1 MPRTS
6 DTAPA
11 AGAGTVP
18 GERTVAQLVFDRWHV
33 ELTGEHPSRFHEP
46 GWVYTEEVPFP
57 CPSCHRGLHTL
68 RKPFVLRDREQH
80 FAALV
85 CPPCALA
92 YTLRDLG
99 LTGYAGLKKPPPRTT
114 PPPNPP
120 VSSPPRS
127 STPQRPAGAGLPAVS
142 GAVWG
147 PPRPRQHER
156 AQWPADLPRPVGPET
171 RRLHWVKI
179 TQPDWSPESLP
190 DDCDLRV
197 ILPDSERFQGLADR
211 LGELSVP
218 FRRMPHWLES
228 EEVTTVDEQGVRTD
242 PVARPRV
249 PGESSSCSPVGGLGA
264 YAARDCFDLAWESL
278 APAPREA
285 PPYRPV
291 TDLVPEAWAP
301 FLPYPTFNPSQSV
314 AVPVVL
320 GSDGHVVVVAPTG
333 AGKTQIGMVGALKA
347 YFAGRKVVWLVPQR
361 SLTDE
366 LDRDLELWRRNGLHV
381 VRLSGEQAT
390 DQEQMKQADIWIST
404 TEKFEALC
412 RSASMRQTL
421 ADVGCLVVDE
431 IHLLGDPVRGPIL
444 EALLARV
451 RETATEVRIVG
462 LSATVSNAED
472 IAEWLNAELVRV
484 TWRPTR
490 LVWQLPLLPAS
501 FDRTSQQ
508 GARTNAVVRI
518 TTAFAAEQGSVLV
531 FCGSKRNVRTTAL
544 AIAASRGT
552 STTKVD
558 PDDADKVHQVCRA
571 AGVGLHYS
579 DWPYKHD
586 TVADFTRR
594 ETDVV
599 VATSTLAA
607 GVNLPARAVVVRD
620 TRIGLDDI
628 EVSMVQQMF
637 GRAGRAGAGERE
649 GWAYLL
655 TDEAERPLWQ
665 ARLAAGYAVSSQIG
679 NSLPDH
685 VLAEVVQRRITTVPE
700 AYAWWKQT
708 LAYHQGHHDLAPLTD
723 ALQFLVRAEYLEH
736 RPLDESDIELTA
748 TELGLLTA
756 RLMVSAVWAHEVR
769 THVGRLELP
778 TAPETAEG
786 ALIETLSNILP
797 DLAVAPV
804 GERMRDSVHRLLKKK
819 GYLHADAQPQEY
831 SGGLAAPRGLA
842 AGDFARACLLAVARS
857 PRSFR
862 AGRRHVGGIPV
873 EAMHPV
879 FNEAERYLYWLG
891 AQGTLN
897 STHPWAA
904 IVASDL
910 ARRIR
915 WRRIGPSRGSG
926 RLLWILEQMATPAK
940 SPELVPQMWTLA
952 RTNTVHSPDWNT
964 GGRPELCRISEEEYT
979 ALLRERTTGSR
990 VDLREKE
997 IVWQA
1002 PVGHSVVVWNGPH
1015 YHRTVS
1021 DGEEHTTPS
1030 PLTEEENG
1038 NNLQQGI
1045 AVFSRRGDGVATGW
1059 LSDYSRTSKE

>member
-6 DTAPA
+6 DDAQTAAP
-11 AGAGTVP
+11 GTAP
-18 GERTVAQLVFDRWHV
+18 GERTVAQLVLDRWRV
-33 ELTGEHPSRFHEP
+33 ELAGDLPARFREP
-46 GWVYTEEVPFP
+46 GWVYAEEVPFP
-57 CPSCHRGLHTL
+57 CPSCGEGLHTL
-68 RKPFVLRDREQH
+68 RKPFALRDREQH
-80 FAALV
+80 FAAMV
-85 CPPCALA
+85 CPPCSQT

-99 LTGYAGLKKPPPRTT
+99 LRGYAGLKKPLPKTVKEVAPSASFPPR
-114 PPPNPP
+114 P
-120 VSSPPRS
+120 
-127 STPQRPAGAGLPAVS
+127 PQRPARIGLPTES
-142 GAVWG
+142 GTVWG
-147 PPRPRQHER
+147 PPRPRQPER
-156 AQWPADLPRPVGPET
+156 APWPADLPRPAGPET
-171 RRLHWVKI
+171 RRLRWAKV
-179 TQPDWSPESLP
+179 TQPDWSPEALP
-190 DDCDLRV
+190 DDTDLRV
-197 ILPDSERFQGLADR
+197 ILPDSERFQELADR

-218 FRRMPHWLES
+218 FRRVPHWLES
-228 EEVTTVDEQGVRTD
+228 EEVTTVDEQGQRTD
-242 PVARPRV
+242 PVARPRI
-249 PGESSSCSPVGGLGA
+249 PGDDSSCSPVGGLGA

-278 APAPREA
+278 APDPQEA
-285 PPYRPV
+285 PPHLAV
-291 TDLVPEAWAP
+291 TELVPETWAP
-301 FLPYPTFNPSQSV
+301 FLPYPTFNPAQAA
-314 AVPVVL
+314 AVPAVL
-320 GSDGHVVVVAPTG
+320 DGDDHIVVVAPTG
-333 AGKTQIGMVGALKA
+333 AGKTPIGMTGALKA
-347 YFAGRKVVWLVPQR
+347 HFAGRKAVWLVPQR

-366 LDRDLELWRRNGLHV
+366 LDRDLELWRRNGLQV

-390 DQEQMKQADIWIST
+390 DQEQIKQADIWIST

-412 RSASMRQTL
+412 RAASMRQTL

-451 RETATEVRIVG
+451 RETAAEVRIVG

-490 LVWQLPLLPAS
+490 LVWQLPLLPAT
-501 FDRTSQQ
+501 FDRTAQQ
-508 GARTNAVVRI
+508 VARTNAAVRI
-518 TTAFAAEQGSVLV
+518 TTAFTAERGSVLV

-579 DWPYKHD
+579 DWPYKHE
-586 TVADFTRR
+586 TVADFDHR

-655 TDEAERPLWQ
+655 TDESERPLWQ
-665 ARLAAGYAVSSQIG
+665 VRLAAGYTVSSQIG

-708 LAYHQGHHDLAPLTD
+708 LAYHQGHHDLDPLTD
-723 ALQFLVRAEYLEH
+723 ALRFLVRAEFLHH
-736 RPLDESDIELTA
+736 RDLDGSDAELTA
-748 TELGLLTA
+748 TELGTLTA
-756 RLMVSAVWAHEVR
+756 RLMVSAVSAHEIR
-769 THVGRLELP
+769 THVSRLELP
-778 TAPETAEG
+778 ADPETAEG
-786 ALIETLSNILP
+786 ALIETLSDVLP
-797 DLAVAPV
+797 DLAMAPV
-804 GERMRDSVHRLLKKK
+804 GERMRDAVHRLLKKD
-819 GYLHADAQPQEY
+819 GYLHAITQPEEY

-842 AGDFARACLLAVARS
+842 GGDFARACLLTVARS
-857 PRSFR
+857 PRTFLS
-862 AGRRHVGGIPV
+862 GRRHVGGIPV
-873 EAMHPV
+873 EAMYPV

-891 AQGTLN
+891 AQSTLN

-915 WRRIGPSRGSG
+915 WRRIGPSRGS
-926 RLLWILEQMATPAK
+926 AP
-940 SPELVPQMWTLA
+940 SLVD
-952 RTNTVHSPDWNT
+952 S
-964 GGRPELCRISEEEYT
+964 
-979 ALLRERTTGSR
+979 
-990 VDLREKE
+990 
-997 IVWQA
+997 
-1002 PVGHSVVVWNGPH
+1002 
-1015 YHRTVS
+1015 
-1021 DGEEHTTPS
+1021 
-1030 PLTEEENG
+1030 
-1038 NNLQQGI
+1038 
-1045 AVFSRRGDGVATGW
+1045 
-1059 LSDYSRTSKE
+1059 